1 MLYNTLLE
9 GFHKMQLR
17 KNKSIVIPGILA
29 CCSFMIGAPCSAAA
43 LPAGKNIIDYSSRQV
58 VEASQDQLGSSTSYQ
73 YTGSEWLDITQ
84 VFQKNNTVYLRLA
97 PEGAMDAPG
106 PLVLPKKMS
115 DLFLKNTNNLKGWYM
130 YKYMRY
136 INYPHVQELRFD
148 FYDKNQ
154 QYQETAATT
163 YWLP

>member
-1 MLYNTLLE
+1 MKLQNNT
-9 GFHKMQLR
+9 
-17 KNKSIVIPGILA
+17 SIFISSILA
-29 CCSFMIGAPCSAAA
+29 CCSFMIAAPCSAAA
-43 LPAGKNIIDYSSRQV
+43 LPTENIVDSSRQV
-58 VEASQDQLGSSTSYQ
+58 VDVSPNQPGASTAYQ

-106 PLVLPKKMS
+106 PLVLPQKVNN
-115 DLFLKNTNNLKGWYM
+115 LFIKNTNYLKRWYM

-136 INYPHVQELRFD
+136 IKYPNVQELRFD

-154 QYQETAATT
+154 RYQGTASTT

>member
-1 MLYNTLLE
+1 MIYNTLLE
-9 GFHKMQLR
+9 DFYKMKWR

-43 LPAGKNIIDYSSRQV
+43 LPGENIIDSSRQV
-58 VEASQDQLGSSTSYQ
+58 VDRSPNQMGNSTAYQ

-97 PEGAMDAPG
+97 PEGMMDAPG
-106 PLVLPKKMS
+106 PLVLPKKMN
-115 DLFLKNTNNLKGWYM
+115 DLFIRNTNNLKEWYI

-136 INYPHVQELRFD
+136 TNYPHVQELRFD

-154 QYQETAATT
+154 QYQGTASTT
-163 YWLP
+163 YWLF